1 MLTQYPNAFYGPIE
15 KESKKTVLHY
25 ACEYNSSR
33 SVHMIYDIIF
43 GENEDMLK
51 LSEVYRKSITKEVH
65 IPSKDEFT
73 NI

>member
-1 MLTQYPNAFYGPIE
+1 
-15 KESKKTVLHY
+15 
-25 ACEYNSSR
+25 
-33 SVHMIYDIIF
+33 MIYDIIF